1 MADPAGT
8 DEGEGTGC
16 NGWFF
21 VEAVVSRRTGDPVS
35 EDENEDDCDRGE
47 DMVDFINDT
56 DILNIQAETET
67 AQALFH
73 AQEEQT
79 HKEAVQVLKRKY
91 ASSPLSSVSLCVNN
105 NISPR
110 LKAICIENKNTAAKR
125 RLFELPDSGYG
136 NSEVEIQQIQQ
147 VEGHDTVEQCSMG
160 SGDSITSS
168 SDERHE
174 ETPTRDIIQ
183 ILKCSNANAAML
195 AKFKELFGISFTE
208 LIRPFKSDKSTCTDW
223 CVAAFGIA
231 PSVAES
237 LKTLIKPYC
246 LYIHIQCLS
255 CSWGMVILALLRF
268 KCAKNRTTIEKLLS
282 KLLCI
287 SATSMLIQPPKLRST
302 PAALYWFKT
311 AMSNISEV
319 DGETPEWIQR
329 QTVLQHSFND
339 AIFDLSEMV
348 QWAYDNDFIDDSDI
362 AYKYAQLAE
371 TNSNACAFLKSN
383 SQAKIVKDCATMCRH
398 YKRAEKREMTMS
410 QWIKRRCEKVDDDGD
425 WRDIVRFLRYQQV
438 DFVAFLS
445 ALKNFLH
452 GVPKKNCIL
461 IYGAPNTGK
470 SLFGMSLMH
479 FLQGAIISYVNSK
492 SHFWL
497 QPLYD
502 AKIAMLD
509 DATSPCWAYIDQYLR
524 NALDGNPIS
533 LDVKHKALVQLKCPP
548 LLITSNINA
557 GKDDRWPYL
566 HSRVVVFTF
575 HNEFPFDKNG
585 NPVYGLNDKNWK
597 SFFSRTWC
605 RLNLHEEED
614 KENDGDAVPAF
625 KCVSGQNTRTLRD

>member
-21 VEAVVSRRTGDPVS
+21 VEAVVSRRTGSSV

-136 NSEVEIQQIQQ
+136 NSEVEIHEIQQ

-168 SDERHE
+168 SDERHD

-231 PSVAES
+231 PSVANF
-237 LKTLIKPYC
+237 KHITYV
-246 LYIHIQCLS
+246 YIYNVYRVH
-255 CSWGMVILALLRF
+255 GAMVILALLRF
-268 KCAKNRTTIEKLLS
+268 KVEKREQQLKTIDA

-287 SATSMLIQPPKLRST
+287 SAASMLIQPPKLRST

-410 QWIKRRCEKVDDDGD
+410 QWIKRRCAQVDDDGD

-509 DATSPCWAYIDQYLR
+509 DATSPCGIYRPIFKKCTRWKSYISFR
-524 NALDGNPIS
+524 C
-533 LDVKHKALVQLKCPP
+533 KALSIVHIMPTFTYY
-548 LLITSNINA
+548 ININA

-585 NPVYGLNDKNWK
+585 NPEYGLNDKNWK

-605 RLNLHEEED
+605 RLNLHEEEV
-614 KENDGDAVPAF
+614 KENDGDAFPAF